1 MRDEDDDEDFRDDD
15 ELDDEDDSREED
27 DLFEDEEPAEEEP
40 RPRVP
45 VGPQDDPDVVA
56 TLESF
61 GARVEVNENGWV
73 WRVILYEKGG
83 CDEALE
89 WVEKLPEVRELWTI
103 YTKVTPQA
111 IEKLREKK
119 PDLTVYK

>member
-1 MRDEDDDEDFRDDD
+1 MRDDDDDVRDEDDRDDD
-15 ELDDEDDSREED
+15 EPDDEA
-27 DLFEDEEPAEEEP
+27 DLFEDEEDEEEAP

-45 VGPQDDPDVVA
+45 AGPQDDPEVVG

-61 GARVEVNENGWV
+61 GARVEVNDEGWV
-73 WRVILYEKGG
+73 WRVLLYEKGG

-103 YTKVTPQA
+103 YTKVTPEA
-111 IEKLREKK
+111 IEKLQAKK
-119 PDLTVYK
+119 PELKIYK